1 MGLSCL
7 ANYQFRISLS
17 NHDGGLLVCQRFK
30 ESDREGRERN
40 GTERKGGKEWNGNQV
55 GRNKPRLS
63 RRPCGESREILAG
76 QTLAE
81 EDAHTTWCRVLI
93 GLRDS
98 VKKIVAGM
106 QAGRPTGRLAEEW
119 RGGAHQFQ

>member
-1 MGLSCL
+1 MSRQTMERRKHLSSFSFSCL

-63 RRPCGESREILAG
+63 RRPCGESRSVVRWLLWSAGCGVLAFARAMHL
-76 QTLAE
+76 Q
-81 EDAHTTWCRVLI
+81 LI
-93 GLRDS
+93 A
-98 VKKIVAGM
+98 IIN
-106 QAGRPTGRLAEEW
+106 
-119 RGGAHQFQ
+119 